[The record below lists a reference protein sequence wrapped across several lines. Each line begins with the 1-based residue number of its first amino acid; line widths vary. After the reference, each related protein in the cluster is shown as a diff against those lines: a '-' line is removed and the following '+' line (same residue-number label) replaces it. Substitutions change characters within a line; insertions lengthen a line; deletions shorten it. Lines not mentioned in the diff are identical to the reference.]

1 MALRRII
8 MLGAPGSGKGTQA
21 KFLGDKLD
29 LVHISSGDLF
39 REAQKDG
46 TELGKLAKSYMEKGE
61 LVPDDVTVRMVVDH
75 ILPLKDEGFI
85 LDGFP
90 RNLSQA
96 WALDRALEEEKIP
109 IELVVDLKVPQDILL
124 RRLSGRRICGNCGEI
139 YNVYTLP
146 PKAQGRCDKCSGE
159 LYQRADDTEEVVR
172 HRIEVYTQETQPLV
186 EYYQHRGKLSEI
198 ENENDINVVRER
210 LLKLLE

>member
-1 MALRRII
+1 

-21 KFLGDKLD
+21 KFLRDKLD
-29 LVHISSGDLF
+29 LIHISSGDLF
-39 REAQKDG
+39 REAQKNG
-46 TELGKLAKSYMEKGE
+46 TELGKSAKSYMDKGE
-61 LVPDDVTVRMVVDH
+61 LVPDDITVKMVVDH
-75 ILPLKDEGFI
+75 ILSLKDKGFI

-96 WALDRALEEEKIP
+96 RAQDRALEEQKIP
-109 IELVVDLKVPQDILL
+109 IEMVVNLKVPRDILL
-124 RRLSGRRICGNCGEI
+124 RRLSGRRICRNCGEI

-146 PKAQGRCDKCSGE
+146 SIVEGRCDKCSGE
-159 LYQRADDTEEVVR
+159 LYQRADDAEEVVR
-172 HRIEVYTQETQPLV
+172 HRLEVYTQETQPLV

-198 ENENDINVVRER
+198 ENEDDINVVRER

>member
-21 KFLGDKLD
+21 KFLGGKLD

-39 REAQKDG
+39 REAQKNG
-46 TELGKLAKSYMEKGE
+46 TELGKSAKSYMDKGE
-61 LVPDDVTVRMVVDH
+61 LVPDDITVKMVVDH
-75 ILPLKDEGFI
+75 ILSLKDKGFI

-96 WALDRALEEEKIP
+96 RAQDRALEEEKIS
-109 IELVVDLKVPQDILL
+109 IELVVNLKVPYDILL
-124 RRLSGRRICGNCGEI
+124 RRLSGRRICRNCGEI

-146 PKAQGRCDKCSGE
+146 SIVEGRCDKCSGE
-159 LYQRADDTEEVVR
+159 LYQRADDNEEVVR
-172 HRIEVYTQETQPLV
+172 HRLEVYIQETQPLV

-198 ENENDINVVRER
+198 ENEDDINVVRER

>member
-21 KFLGDKLD
+21 KFLRDKLD
-29 LVHISSGDLF
+29 LIHISSGDLF
-39 REAQKDG
+39 REEQKNG
-46 TELGKLAKSYMEKGE
+46 TELGKSAKSYMDKGE
-61 LVPDDVTVRMVVDH
+61 LVPDDITVKMVVDH
-75 ILPLKDEGFI
+75 ILSLKDKGFI

-96 WALDRALEEEKIP
+96 RAQDRALEEEKIS
-109 IELVVDLKVPQDILL
+109 IELVVNLKVPRDILL
-124 RRLSGRRICGNCGEI
+124 RRLSGRRICRNCGEI

-146 PKAQGRCDKCSGE
+146 PQVEGRCDKCSGE
-159 LYQRADDTEEVVR
+159 LYQRADDNEGVVR
-172 HRIEVYTQETQPLV
+172 HRLEVYIQETQPLV
-186 EYYQHRGKLSEI
+186 EYYQHWGKLSEI
-198 ENENDINVVRER
+198 ENEDDINVVRER

>member
-1 MALRRII
+1 

-39 REAQKDG
+39 REAQKNG

>member
-39 REAQKDG
+39 REAQKNG

-61 LVPDDVTVRMVVDH
+61 LVPDNVTVRMVVDH

-96 WALDRALEEEKIP
+96 RALDRALEEEKIP
-109 IELVVDLKVPQDILL
+109 IELVVNLKVPQDILL
-124 RRLSGRRICGNCGEI
+124 RRLSGRRMCRNCGEI

-146 PKAQGRCDKCSGE
+146 PQVEDRCDKCSGE

-172 HRIEVYTQETQPLV
+172 HRIEVYTKETQPLV
-186 EYYQHRGKLSEI
+186 GYYQHRGKLSEI
-198 ENENDINVVRER
+198 ENENDINVVRENLMR
-210 LLKLLE
+210 LLE